1 MSLSK
6 VIKTAELELG
16 VTEWPRGSNKVK
28 YNTAYYGKEV
38 SGKNYPWCV
47 TFPWWVFQEAG
58 ERMAFFGGGKTARCT
73 VLLEWYEKQGLTV
86 PVSEVKRGDIALLN
100 FNGKGT
106 ADHCGLVTDA
116 GLKDGIFVVTT
127 IEGNTSPGLE
137 GSQDNGGSVAKK
149 ERYIRQIVAVCRPQ
163 YKEEEPV
170 SKDDVTGH
178 WAQQSIQW
186 AKENIIMNGYPDGSF
201 RPNDPVLRGE
211 EATINY
217 RLYELFTKELV
228 ELQKEI
234 ARLREEIRQIRGED
248 DGK

>member
-6 VIKTAELELG
+6 VLEVARGELG
-16 VTEWPRGSNKVK
+16 RTEWPPGSNLNP
-28 YNTAYYGKEV
+28 YGEAYDMNGV
-38 SGKNYPWCV
+38 PWCV
-47 TFPWWVFQEAG
+47 EFLWWVFRQAG

-73 VLLEWYEKQGLTV
+73 VLLEWYAKQGLTV
-86 PVSEVKRGDIALLN
+86 PVSKVKRGDIALLN

-137 GSQDNGGSVAKK
+137 GSQNNGGSVAKK

-170 SKDDVTGH
+170 PKDDVTGH
-178 WAQQSIQW
+178 WAEPSIRR
-186 AKENIIMNGYPDGSF
+186 AMKRGIMKGYPDGSWK
-201 RPNDPVLRGE
+201 PDQPVTRAEL
-211 EATINY
+211 AVILD
-217 RLYELFTKELV
+217 RLDK
-228 ELQKEI
+228 
-234 ARLREEIRQIRGED
+234 GD
-248 DGK
+248 DLK